1 MRSLFFFI
9 VSAVITIAAVHLTF
23 TTFIEFS
30 GFAAGFAKAV
40 IAIALFVFADRFLL
54 TEINTITELK
64 NGNIA
69 YAIFCLAYA
78 LLVGL
83 CVSTA

>member
-1 MRSLFFFI
+1 MKTLLFFI
-9 VSAVITIAAVHLTF
+9 ISAVITIAAVHLTF

-40 IAIALFVFADRFLL
+40 IAIALFVFTDKFLI
-54 TEINTITELK
+54 TQINTIEELK
-64 NGNIA
+64 KGNIA